1 MDRKPAPTVSLSLMM
16 LLQYAVWGI
25 WLPYLASYLQASTGE
40 GGLGF
45 TSSQVGWILG
55 LAGSIGAVSAPFLG
69 GQIADRFMN
78 AERWLAILL
87 IIGGILKFITAS
99 VHDYSTFL
107 TLSILYSVFYMPTLA
122 LTNSIA
128 FAHLRNSERDFPI
141 VRTWGTLG
149 WIIASNAFPLIHLQ
163 QNVHFSPLPPFFVG
177 EPIANS
183 KALIADALRVSGVMA
198 VLYGVWAMFFLPK
211 TPPTRSVEHPLA
223 FLRAFKLL
231 SHPGFLIVTLAALPI
246 AMIHQVFFIRTS
258 VFLNSFLKFEDQYVG
273 PIMSISQFSEI
284 FFLAILGLFLKRLGY
299 RAVLAIGCL
308 AFAAR
313 YALFAISTE
322 QTREIAIAAC
332 VLHGICYGFFF
343 AGSFL
348 YVERVAPPDSR
359 HSAQTVFGIIIL
371 GLGPV
376 LAGIYNQWLDKAFPT
391 AGTNPAWKGLWLVQ
405 AAIGLTCAIFVALA
419 FRPGLPKTTPQP
431 AAA

>member
-1 MDRKPAPTVSLSLMM
+1 MHNSRAPKVSLSIMM
-16 LLQYAVWGI
+16 LLQYAVWGV
-25 WLPYLASYLQASTGE
+25 WLPYLATYLQASIAE

-45 TSSQVGWILG
+45 TSTQVGWILG
-55 LAGSIGAVSAPFLG
+55 LAGSIGAVTAPFLG

-87 IIGGILKFITAS
+87 IIGGVLKFITAS
-99 VHDYSTFL
+99 VHDYNVFL
-107 TLSILYSVFYMPTLA
+107 ILSIFYSVFYMPTLA

-128 FAHLRNSERDFPI
+128 FAHLGHAERDFPI
-141 VRTWGTLG
+141 VRTWGTIG
-149 WIIASNAFPLIHLQ
+149 WIIASNAFPLIWLQ
-163 QNVHFSPLPPFFVG
+163 HNVHVSALPPFFVG
-177 EPIANS
+177 EPLANS
-183 KALIADALRVSGVMA
+183 KALIADALRVSGIMA
-198 VLYGVWAMFFLPK
+198 VLYGVWAVFFLPK
-211 TPPTRSVEHPLA
+211 TPATRSVEHPLA
-223 FLRAFKLL
+223 FLRAFRLL
-231 SHPGFLIVTLAALPI
+231 THRGFLVVTLVALPI

-284 FFLAILGLFLKRLGY
+284 GFLAILGLFLKRLGY
-299 RAVLAIGCL
+299 RGVLTIGCL

-322 QTREIAIAAC
+322 QTRTIAVAAC

-348 YVERVAPPDSR
+348 YVEKVAPADSR

-376 LAGIYNQWLDKAFPT
+376 LAGLYNQWLDHAFPT
-391 AGTNPAWKGLWLVQ
+391 DGVNPAWRGLWLVQ
-405 AAIGLTCAIFVALA
+405 AAIGLGSGILLALA
-419 FRPGLPKTTPQP
+419 FRPGSTRAEPTP
-431 AAA
+431 ATA